1 MNARRFAYRA
11 CNKSMPRC
19 SGMLSEDS
27 SEVKADDAAEASVS
41 AWTNVYH
48 YHEIANT
55 LVNAQRLML

>member
-1 MNARRFAYRA
+1 
-11 CNKSMPRC
+11 
-19 SGMLSEDS
+19 MLSEDS